1 MGVEKGAAGVGVG
14 DDAVGH
20 AVEGVALGPGRLGED
35 VELAHVRRGRGRGQG
50 RRRAV
55 AAGADEV
62 VEDLVGPVEAG
73 EEHGPVDGGG
83 AGGYAVVGGGV
94 ALGEGEALA
103 AAVGAAGE
111 VGVLGGAAVEV
122 LDYGLAY
129 DGLHS
134 G

>member
-62 VEDLVGPVEAG
+62 VEDLK
-73 EEHGPVDGGG
+73 
-83 AGGYAVVGGGV
+83 VVGRLKFILVEIHDDQGV
-94 ALGEGEALA
+94 E
-103 AAVGAAGE
+103 
-111 VGVLGGAAVEV
+111 
-122 LDYGLAY
+122 
-129 DGLHS
+129 
-134 G
+134 